1 QNIIDHLEAMGHEVV
16 RRLDSDP
23 EITTGYD
30 AVIVSD
36 SSSNAN
42 VGTKYGTVAK
52 PGLCTEGL
60 TSGWRLGSGSTM
72 SGMTTQWNVLNVSPY
87 NGGLTGVRTIYGS
100 EYQQQGMTRS
110 SVEGTD
116 GIIVATEA
124 NDSNLVTYAVY
135 EAGAV
140 LTSGTAPARRVF
152 MRFGNSVAGTLT
164 ADAWT
169 LFDAAL
175 NWMLA

>member
-1 QNIIDHLEAMGHEVV
+1 GSQAVSRIYRGTTLVWEPDGGGPGPSPKTILLVMANTSSPSDGDQNIIDHLEAMGHEVV

-60 TSGWRLGSGSTM
+60 TSGWRLGSGST
-72 SGMTTQWNVLNVSPY
+72 
-87 NGGLTGVRTIYGS
+87 
-100 EYQQQGMTRS
+100 
-110 SVEGTD
+110 
-116 GIIVATEA
+116 
-124 NDSNLVTYAVY
+124 
-135 EAGAV
+135 
-140 LTSGTAPARRVF
+140 
-152 MRFGNSVAGTLT
+152 
-164 ADAWT
+164 
-169 LFDAAL
+169 
-175 NWMLA
+175 